1 MASKHLLIVFHSQ
14 SGNTE
19 KMAQAILTG
28 AQACEGIEIR
38 YLRALEAGVE
48 DLLWAHALL
57 LGTPENMGYMSGA
70 LKDFFDRTFYPVQGK
85 IDNIPYGIFISAGND
100 GTGALMNIQ
109 RIARGYPFRQVL
121 EPIIA
126 RAPVTEA
133 DLLRCHE
140 MGQTLAAG
148 LEFGIF

>member
-126 RAPVTEA
+126 RATVTEA